1 MIDFI
6 RLARPRQWT
15 KNLLVLAGLIFSG
28 LFFYADAAIIAVCLF
43 VAFCFASSSGYAFND
58 VRDAKEDSMHP
69 TKRDRPVA
77 SGRIAPH
84 IGILFGVVLLV
95 LAIALACLVDFV
107 LPKIDDASYHQSGA
121 FRLHGIAGMPVALL
135 SIAAYLANQFFYSFF
150 ARGAAIL
157 DVFVIALGFLIR
169 AVAGAVVLGV
179 TISQWLLLCTLFLAL
194 FLGFAKRRN
203 ELSVAIES
211 RESLGGYT
219 QSLLD
224 NLIAISASAAVIAY
238 SLYAIQSSTAQ
249 KHPLLA
255 LTIPFPVFGIF
266 RYLQITFREND
277 SGNPDLVFL
286 RDPWIWGT
294 VLVWGVVSLI
304 AMSHGVRR

>member
-1 MIDFI
+1 MTDYI

-15 KNLLVLAGLIFSG
+15 KNLLVFAGLIFSG
-28 LFFYADAAIIAVCLF
+28 LLFYTDALAMAVTLF
-43 VAFCFASSSGYAFND
+43 VAFCLASSAGYALND
-58 VRDAKEDSMHP
+58 VLDARSDAMHP
-69 TKRDRPVA
+69 VKRERPVA
-77 SGRIAPH
+77 SGRASP
-84 IGILFGVVLLV
+84 GAAMAFGLLLLALAVGVVLL
-95 LAIALACLVDFV
+95 LDFG
-107 LPKIDDASYHQSGA
+107 LGPISEESYDASGA
-121 FRLHGIAGMPVALL
+121 SKLSVVAGVPLATI
-135 SIAAYLANQFFYSFF
+135 SIGAYLLNQVIYSLI
-150 ARGAAIL
+150 ARNVAIL

-203 ELSVAIES
+203 DMLVASGS
-211 RESLGGYT
+211 RASLGGYT
-219 QSLLD
+219 PSLLD
-224 NLIAISASAAVIAY
+224 HLITISAASAVIAY

-266 RYLQITFREND
+266 RYLQITFR
-277 SGNPDLVFL
+277 GNGGGSPEVVLL

-294 VLVWGVVSLI
+294 ILIWGALSVF
-304 AMSHGVRR
+304 AMSQGVQQ